1 MGAAADQVAAS
12 FLRPIFCKTLEDNGH
27 RMSFRRL
34 LRIALSLGI
43 LVLLWMRVGREWQS
57 HSPLWVAG
65 GVTLSLIL
73 LLVVIFEVSGIQHK
87 WRSQRDQ
94 VPKKPLGLDT

>member
-1 MGAAADQVAAS
+1 
-12 FLRPIFCKTLEDNGH
+12 
-27 RMSFRRL
+27 MSFRRL

-43 LVLLWMRVGREWQS
+43 LALLWMRLGREWQF

-65 GVTLSLIL
+65 SLTLSLIQ
-73 LLVVIFEVSGIQHK
+73 LLVVIFEVSGIQQK
-87 WRSQRDQ
+87 WRRQRDQ

>member
-1 MGAAADQVAAS
+1 
-12 FLRPIFCKTLEDNGH
+12 
-27 RMSFRRL
+27 MSFRRL

-43 LVLLWMRVGREWQS
+43 LVLLWMRLGREWQFR
-57 HSPLWVAG
+57 SPLWVAG
-65 GVTLSLIL
+65 SLTLSLIL

-87 WRSQRDQ
+87 WRRQRDQ

>member
-1 MGAAADQVAAS
+1 
-12 FLRPIFCKTLEDNGH
+12 
-27 RMSFRRL
+27 MSFRRL

-43 LVLLWMRVGREWQS
+43 LALLWTRLGREWQF

-65 GVTLSLIL
+65 SLTLSLIL

-87 WRSQRDQ
+87 WRRQRDQ